1 MRSCGLAF
9 IGSSETFFFI
19 LSLLR
24 LPLIHMLI
32 NKLRFIAVDRATFNR
47 FPSIPRTNLILR
59 FCWSSQRIILDEIIR
74 EKRCFYDFHGKISN
88 VVMINSTHAIANA
101 YNWKNP
107 NQILNNQQERRETK
121 LRHYRRILKKII
133 IIRNF
138 PVSFLCVWLTHLL
151 KGIKSKLT

>member
-9 IGSSETFFFI
+9 IGSSETLFFI

-47 FPSIPRTNLILR
+47 FPSIPRTNLMLR

-88 VVMINSTHAIANA
+88 VVMINSTRDRNRIQLEIPKSNIKQSTREENNKITAL
-101 YNWKNP
+101 WKNFEE
-107 NQILNNQQERRETK
+107 N
-121 LRHYRRILKKII
+121 YY
-133 IIRNF
+133 
-138 PVSFLCVWLTHLL
+138 
-151 KGIKSKLT
+151 